1 MEKTYRKIYDLVTEY
16 NSSPE
21 TKGTLKIQ
29 TDLKLAEHSSFK
41 IGGNADIAFYPKN
54 ERAMIFCLDLLKDND
69 IPAYVIGNGSNVL
82 FADEGIRGAVV
93 FTTEMDLVKIED
105 TKIYAE
111 CGAGITK
118 ISRAALEYS
127 LSGLEFACGIPGSL
141 GGAVYM
147 NAGAY
152 GGQMSDVVVES
163 RYYDLKAKEI
173 KTLAGDAHNFGYR
186 ESAYVEDPDKIIISA
201 TMQLKPSDHDAV
213 KSVMDKNLAARREK
227 QPLEFPSAGST
238 FKRYPGYYTGKL
250 IEEAGLKGYSVGG
263 AEVSEKHAGFIINR
277 GGASASDVKTLI
289 SDIQRIIHEK
299 HGIMLECE
307 VRFIG

>member
-1 MEKTYRKIYDLVTEY
+1 MDQIYENVYDSIKKY
-16 NSSPE
+16 DSSPE
-21 TKGTLKIQ
+21 TKGTLKIE
-29 TDLKLAEHSSFK
+29 TDLLLADYSSFK
-41 IGGNADIAFYPKN
+41 IGGRADIALFPKN
-54 ERAMIFCLDLLKDND
+54 SDAMIFCLETLKDFGVKT
-69 IPAYVIGNGSNVL
+69 YVIGNGSNVL
-82 FADEGIRGAVV
+82 FSDEGLRGAVV
-93 FTTEMDLVKIED
+93 FTTEMASVRFDG

-118 ISRAALEYS
+118 ISRMALEHS

-163 RYYDLKAKEI
+163 TYYDMNSRTVKKCI
-173 KTLAGDAHNFGYR
+173 GDEHSFDYR
-186 ESAYVEDPDKIIISA
+186 KSVYMGCEDKVLLCA
-201 TMQLKPSDHDAV
+201 TMQLSLGIPGDI
-213 KSVMDKNLAARREK
+213 KSVMDANLRARREK
-227 QPLEFPSAGST
+227 QPLEFPSAGSA

-263 AEVSEKHAGFIINR
+263 AQVSEKHAGFIINR
-277 GGASASDVKTLI
+277 GSATANDVKALI
-289 SDIQRIIHEK
+289 SHIKNTIYQK

-307 VRFIG
+307 VRFID